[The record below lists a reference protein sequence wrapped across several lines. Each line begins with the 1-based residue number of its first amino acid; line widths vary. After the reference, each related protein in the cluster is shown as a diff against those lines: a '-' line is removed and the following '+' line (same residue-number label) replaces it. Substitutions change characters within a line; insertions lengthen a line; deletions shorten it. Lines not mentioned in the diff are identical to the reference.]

1 MSQQPPYGE
10 NPYGPS
16 AYGDPQHGSSP
27 YGTPPDYPT
36 AQYGAPP
43 PQPPKKKTGLI
54 VLLVVGALLIAG
66 GILATVLIL
75 ASNDDDKKADDEGS
89 NDPTSSVTDD
99 PTDDPTDEPTD
110 EPTDDPPAEGAVDG
124 QGYTYELPEDWNDV
138 TEETLSGSDVPG
150 TIDTVSVWGKKL
162 EGGRANV
169 IVETG
174 SAGGEEDEEEL
185 RADWEKNMGS
195 STGVTPEKVDGTD
208 IDGEGAIGAK
218 MEQTNANGV
227 DIVQIAY
234 LVIVDG
240 TQYSIGLSAK
250 QGDDDAQEQFEDI
263 LASWDWE

>member
-75 ASNDDDKKADDEGS
+75 AGNDDDKTADDDSGD
-89 NDPTSSVTDD
+89 DPTSSSSESVTDD
-99 PTDDPTDEPTD
+99 PTDDPTDEP
-110 EPTDDPPAEGAVDG
+110 PADGSGVDG
-124 QGYTYELPEDWNDV
+124 QGYVYELPEDWNDV

-185 RADWEKNMGS
+185 REEWEKNMGS
-195 STGVTPEKVDGTD
+195 STGVTPEKVEGTD
-208 IDGEGAIGAK
+208 IDGEDAIGAK

-227 DIVQIAY
+227 DIIQIAY
-234 LVIVDG
+234 LVIYDG

-250 QGDDDAQEQFEDI
+250 QGDDDAQEQFEDV
-263 LASWDWE
+263 LASWDWD

>member
-10 NPYGPS
+10 NPNGPS
-16 AYGDPQHGSSP
+16 AYGDPQYGSSP

-75 ASNDDDKKADDEGS
+75 ASNDDDKADDDAS
-89 NDPTSSVTDD
+89 DDPTSSATDD
-99 PTDDPTDEPTD
+99 PTDDSTDEPTD
-110 EPTDDPPAEGAVDG
+110 DPTDDPPAEGGVDG

-138 TEETLSGSDVPG
+138 TEEALSGSDAPG

-162 EGGRANV
+162 NGGRANV

-174 SAGGEEDEEEL
+174 SAGSEEDEEEL
-185 RADWEKNMGS
+185 RDDWESNMGS
-195 STGVTPEKVDGTD
+195 STGVTPEKIDGTE
-208 IDGEGAIGAK
+208 IDGEDAIGAK

-263 LASWDWE
+263 LASWDWD

>member
-43 PQPPKKKTGLI
+43 PPPKKKTGLI
-54 VLLVVGALLIAG
+54 ILLVVGALLIAG

-75 ASNDDDKKADDEGS
+75 ASNDDDKTADDDS
-89 NDPTSSVTDD
+89 SDDPTSSASESATDEPTDD
-99 PTDDPTDEPTD
+99 PTDDP
-110 EPTDDPPAEGAVDG
+110 PADGSGVDG
-124 QGYTYELPEDWNDV
+124 AGYTYDLPEDWNDV
-138 TEETLSGSDVPG
+138 TEEALSGSDVPG
-150 TIDTVSVWGKKL
+150 TIDTISVWGKKL
-162 EGGRANV
+162 DGGRANV

-185 RADWEKNMGS
+185 REEWEKNMGT
-195 STGVTPEKVDGTD
+195 STGVTPEKVDGTE
-208 IDGEGAIGAK
+208 IDGEDAIGAK

-240 TQYSIGLSAK
+240 TQYSIGLSTK
-250 QGDDDAQEQFEDI
+250 QGDDDAQEQFEDV
-263 LASWDWE
+263 LASWDWD